1 MSTSTIVQPPAAEP
15 TLELSQ
21 AMQLLSGISESLS
34 TSYARLADHARRV
47 EDELVVANGALAAK
61 VAELDALRAHL
72 EGILQALPMGVVVR
86 DADGRIV
93 RANAAACAILE
104 ASPAELRGAR
114 EHALLAGTRA
124 DGSNREVF
132 KKDGRRAIV
141 AERSSPITGQDGR
154 AGASVQVLD
163 DRTELVELTERVHK
177 LDKMAALGTMAG
189 GIAHE
194 IRNPMNAML
203 GFAELLKRELP
214 QHSRG
219 HRYASRI
226 SDGVAEADAIISSML
241 TLAAPERLVLET
253 LDAKTLVDEALE
265 LARRSIPSSRDAALW
280 TLENAVPT
288 TSFAGDRVK
297 LRQALRNLVA
307 NALQAQKEGGLVRV
321 ALERADGALL
331 FHVTDHGPGIPA
343 DVRRRL
349 GDPFFTT
356 RAEGTGLGLS
366 LVHTIAEL
374 HGGRF
379 QVCPHPT
386 TCPHGDGRGAHVV
399 FRIPQLH
406 TEKQ

>member
-1 MSTSTIVQPPAAEP
+1 M
-15 TLELSQ
+15 
-21 AMQLLSGISESLS
+21 
-34 TSYARLADHARRV
+34 
-47 EDELVVANGALAAK
+47 
-61 VAELDALRAHL
+61 
-72 EGILQALPMGVVVR
+72 
-86 DADGRIV
+86 
-93 RANAAACAILE
+93 
-104 ASPAELRGAR
+104 
-114 EHALLAGTRA
+114 
-124 DGSNREVF
+124 
-132 KKDGRRAIV
+132 
-141 AERSSPITGQDGR
+141 
-154 AGASVQVLD
+154 QVLD